1 MTTKKDDFCV
11 IDLTKDVS
19 CERGTKGCDVDHTK
33 PVSEK
38 YAAKLEGREIPK
50 DEHEIVH
57 RQKQADKV
65 EAEHSQQQAVNSR
78 TADGPAKSSAPKVY
92 TPTMNKGD
100 KGGKK

>member
-50 DEHEIVH
+50 D
-57 RQKQADKV
+57 
-65 EAEHSQQQAVNSR
+65 
-78 TADGPAKSSAPKVY
+78 
-92 TPTMNKGD
+92 
-100 KGGKK
+100 